1 MSEAID
7 RAFEQ
12 ALIRS
17 MGGEDPVE
25 SAKLVHVSSLA
36 FTQQEAVKSSIF
48 NEDSRWEQRQSE
60 LEAKGVKPTDQR
72 WVDAS
77 DVHNLLI
84 ASYKQQLKLL
94 QKVGNPRGL

>member
-1 MSEAID
+1 MSDAID

-17 MGGEDPVE
+17 MGGEDPIE
-25 SAKLVHVSSLA
+25 SAKLVHVSTLA

-48 NEDSRWEQRQSE
+48 TEDSRWEQRQSDMDT
-60 LEAKGVKPTDQR
+60 KGIKPTDQR
-72 WVDAS
+72 WMDAAE
-77 DVHNLLI
+77 VHNLLV

>member
-1 MSEAID
+1 MSESID

-17 MGGEDPVE
+17 MGGEDPIE
-25 SAKLVHVSSLA
+25 SAKLVHVSTLA
-36 FTQQEAVKSSIF
+36 FTQQEAVKQSLFS
-48 NEDSRWEQRQSE
+48 EDSRWAQRQAEMTAEGIKDGSE
-60 LEAKGVKPTDQR
+60 TWKDAK
-72 WVDAS
+72 
-77 DVHNLLI
+77 DVHDLLI

>member
-1 MSEAID
+1 MSDSID

-36 FTQQEAVKSSIF
+36 FTQQEAVKASMF
-48 NEDSRWEQRQSE
+48 AEDERWADRQAS
-60 LEAKGVKPTDQR
+60 LKAAKIMPSHQSWK
-72 WVDAS
+72 DAKE
-77 DVHNLLI
+77 VHDLLMG
-84 ASYKQQLKLL
+84 SYKQQLRLL
-94 QKVGNPRGL
+94 QKVGNPRGF